1 MNNNN
6 PVGIV
11 VHIKEKLQ
19 HEQIFHLES
28 TLGSD
33 KGVKEVR
40 INRDRSHL
48 MLVDYLPGVITA
60 FEVVNYVKSKGYNA
74 VLVGGI

>member
-19 HEQIFHLES
+19 HDQIFHLEAS
-28 TLGSD
+28 LGND
-33 KGVKEVR
+33 KGVKDAR

-48 MLVDYLPGVITA
+48 MLVNYFPGVTSSL
-60 FEVVNYVKSKGYNA
+60 EVLSNIRNKGYNA
-74 VLVGGI
+74 VLVA

>member
-11 VHIKEKLQ
+11 IHINEDLQ
-19 HEQIFHLES
+19 QEQINKLETS
-28 TLGSD
+28 LGSD
-33 KGVKEVR
+33 AGVKQAR
-40 INRDRSHL
+40 INRSRSHL
-48 MLVDYLPGVITA
+48 MLVDYMPGMITA
-60 FEVVNYVKSKGYNA
+60 RQVINYVNSKGYNA